1 MSDEAKPAGNGTG
14 KPKRKRRSKAETA
27 AVKPKA
33 EAATPSPDAPP
44 PEAPPSE
51 TPPPD
56 APPADHPQPEPVAA
70 LPPPSPSPPPIRRT
84 SSRGSGAT
92 VAIGGLIGIALVLG
106 AGYATLPLWQSW
118 LRPSTSAEQA
128 ALADLHARLDALESS
143 ARRPPPTAAVQDL
156 ETRRAEVS
164 APIQDLMTRL
174 NQLDQQVRD
183 LGRKAEAATTN
194 EPAAAEEAERILTL
208 SADNDR
214 LTSAVASLEKKIGTL
229 EKAQTQAVVDRDKR
243 RLMEALD
250 RLRESL
256 RGAAPFAEEL
266 RGLRADSANNTDLGR
281 LLSELEPFATAGIPT
296 LLTLQRRFEATTTRI
311 AQAGDGEGVDILD
324 KAINR
329 LKSLVTIRRL
339 GGGGGEDLDSRLAAA
354 SEELESGNLLGAVG
368 RLDVLTGPAA
378 EAARPWIAE
387 ARARLL
393 AEKAMA
399 ALHVQSVALFT
410 EGGD

>member
-1 MSDEAKPAGNGTG
+1 
-14 KPKRKRRSKAETA
+14 
-27 AVKPKA
+27 
-33 EAATPSPDAPP
+33 
-44 PEAPPSE
+44 
-51 TPPPD
+51 
-56 APPADHPQPEPVAA
+56 
-70 LPPPSPSPPPIRRT
+70 
-84 SSRGSGAT
+84 

-118 LRPSTSAEQA
+118 LLPPTSAEQA
-128 ALADLHARLDALESS
+128 ALVNLQARLDALETS
-143 ARRPPPTAAVQDL
+143 ARRPPPTGAVQDL
-156 ETRRAEVS
+156 ESRRAEVS
-164 APIQDLMTRL
+164 APVQDLMMRL
-174 NQLDQQVRD
+174 DKLDQQVRD
-183 LGRKAEAATTN
+183 LGRKAEVATAQ
-194 EPAAAEEAERILTL
+194 EPVAAEETERIQTL

-214 LTSAVASLEKKIGTL
+214 LNSAVASLEKKIGTL
-229 EKAQTQAVVDRDKR
+229 EKAQTQVVADRDKR

-266 RGLRADSANNTDLGR
+266 KGLRTVSADNTEIGR

-296 LLTLQRRFEATTTRI
+296 LLTLQRRFEGTATRI
-311 AQAGDGEGVDILD
+311 SQAGGAGDGVDILD

-339 GGGGGEDLDSRLAAA
+339 GGAGGEDLDSRLAAA
-354 SEELESGNLLGAVG
+354 AEELDGGNLLGAVG
-368 RLDVLTGPAA
+368 RLDTLTGPAA
-378 EAARPWIAE
+378 EAARPWVAE